1 MSSPEGENKCMHGV
15 HVHVCAGA
23 EGGVGGGG
31 GGGGVISFSYYERG
45 PGYFHWK
52 IEEKQNQKKFLPVWF
67 PLSCCITSDN
77 LKF

>member
-1 MSSPEGENKCMHGV
+1 MMYMYMYVQG
-15 HVHVCAGA
+15 AGLSLT
-23 EGGVGGGG
+23 GWGGGE
-31 GGGGVISFSYYERG
+31 GGGVISFSYYERG

-67 PLSCCITSDN
+67 PHSCCITSDN